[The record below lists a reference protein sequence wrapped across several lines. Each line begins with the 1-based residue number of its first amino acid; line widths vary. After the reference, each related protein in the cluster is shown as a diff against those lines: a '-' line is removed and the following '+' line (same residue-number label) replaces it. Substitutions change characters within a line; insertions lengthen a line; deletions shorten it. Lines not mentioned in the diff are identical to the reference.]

1 MVTDLVKL
9 TNSFDIVQ
17 NEKGLYEITN
27 YEALRDTLQSIVDD
41 TADLVVTN
49 SESSVDSAKKTKK
62 ELSELKERV
71 DDAFSGFME
80 AIEKV
85 TNGRKELKRLIKD
98 GEDELAKK
106 INEVKEL
113 WIQEA
118 FSQYE
123 RILSFDATHEVV
135 DHKLFSRKQNKKSIF
150 DTMETELL
158 RLENEYGKRMEDE
171 ETLEA
176 YCKKAGQ
183 PPEAFKPLLDTM
195 ELKDVFKAVDE
206 AERKQA
212 EQLELERERRER
224 LEQASK
230 QAKAEVEEVIKKL
243 DTMEDVTPVRK
254 LWELQLWLTDNQKA
268 MLKEWLDDNG
278 IELEGARN
286 LKWKVSTNLKQ
297 R

>member
-98 GEDELAKK
+98 GE
-106 INEVKEL
+106 
-113 WIQEA
+113 
-118 FSQYE
+118 
-123 RILSFDATHEVV
+123 
-135 DHKLFSRKQNKKSIF
+135 
-150 DTMETELL
+150 L
-158 RLENEYGKRMEDE
+158 R
-171 ETLEA
+171 
-176 YCKKAGQ
+176 
-183 PPEAFKPLLDTM
+183 
-195 ELKDVFKAVDE
+195 
-206 AERKQA
+206 
-212 EQLELERERRER
+212 R
-224 LEQASK
+224 LTK
-230 QAKAEVEEVIKKL
+230 
-243 DTMEDVTPVRK
+243 
-254 LWELQLWLTDNQKA
+254 
-268 MLKEWLDDNG
+268 
-278 IELEGARN
+278 
-286 LKWKVSTNLKQ
+286 
-297 R
+297 

>member
-1 MVTDLVKL
+1 MVTDLATL

-17 NEKGLYEITN
+17 NDKGLYEITN
-27 YEALRDTLQSIVDD
+27 YEALRDTLESIVES
-41 TADLVVTN
+41 TTDLVVTN

-62 ELSELKERV
+62 ELSELKDKIDV
-71 DDAFSGFME
+71 AFSGFME

-85 TNGRKELKRLIKD
+85 TDGRKELKRLCKN

-118 FSQYE
+118 FSEYE
-123 RILSFDATHEVV
+123 RILSFDATHEIV
-135 DHKLFSRKQNKKSIF
+135 DRKLFSRKQTKKSIF
-150 DTMETELL
+150 DTMETELI
-158 RLENEYGKRMEDE
+158 RLEAEYGKRMEDE
-171 ETLEA
+171 ETLES

-212 EQLELERERRER
+212 EQLELEAKRREQ
-224 LEQASK
+224 LEQADK
-230 QAKAEVEEVIKKL
+230 QAKAEYKEVVNKL
-243 DTMEDVTPVRK
+243 DTLVDVTPVSR
-254 LWELQLWLTDNQKA
+254 LWELQLWLTNNQKD
-268 MLKEWLDDNG
+268 MLKAWLEDNG
-278 IELEGARN
+278 IKLEKARN
-286 LKWKVSTNLKQ
+286 LK
-297 R
+297 

>member
-1 MVTDLVKL
+1 MVTDLATL

-62 ELSELKERV
+62 ELSDLRDKTDV
-71 DDAFSGFME
+71 AFSGFME

-85 TNGRKELKRLIKD
+85 TEGRKELKRLIKN

-118 FSQYE
+118 FSEYE

-135 DHKLFSRKQNKKSIF
+135 DRKLFSRKQTKKSIF
-150 DTMETELL
+150 DTMETELI
-158 RLENEYGKRMEDE
+158 RLEAEYGKRMEDE

-206 AERKQA
+206 VERKQA

-230 QAKAEVEEVIKKL
+230 QAKAEVEKVINKL
-243 DTMEDVTPVRK
+243 DTLEDVTPVSR
-254 LWELQLWLTDNQKA
+254 LWELQLWLTDRQKA
-268 MLKEWLDDNG
+268 MLKEWLDDND
-278 IELEGARN
+278 IKLEKAKN
-286 LKWKVSTNLKQ
+286 LK
-297 R
+297 

>member
-1 MVTDLVKL
+1 MVTDLATL

-27 YEALRDTLQSIVDD
+27 YEALRDTLESIVDS
-41 TADLVVTN
+41 TTDLVVTN

-62 ELSELKERV
+62 ELSELKDKIDV
-71 DDAFSGFME
+71 AFSGFME

-85 TNGRKELKRLIKD
+85 TDGREELKRLCKN

-118 FSQYE
+118 FSEYE
-123 RILSFDATHEVV
+123 RILSFDATHEIV
-135 DHKLFSRKQNKKSIF
+135 DHKLFSRKQTKKSIF
-150 DTMETELL
+150 DTMETELI
-158 RLENEYGKRMEDE
+158 RLEAEYGKRMEDE

-183 PPEAFKPLLDTM
+183 TPEAFKPLLDTM

-224 LEQASK
+224 LEQANK
-230 QAKAEVEEVIKKL
+230 QAKAEVEKVINKL
-243 DTMEDVTPVRK
+243 DTLEDVTPVSR
-254 LWELQLWLTDNQKA
+254 LWELQLWLTDRQKA
-268 MLKEWLDDNG
+268 MLKEWLDDND
-278 IELEGARN
+278 IKLEKAKN
-286 LKWKVSTNLKQ
+286 LK
-297 R
+297 

>member
-1 MVTDLVKL
+1 MVTDLATL

-27 YEALRDTLQSIVDD
+27 YEALRDTLESIVES
-41 TADLVVTN
+41 TTDLVVTN

-62 ELSELKERV
+62 ELSELKDKIDV
-71 DDAFSGFME
+71 AFSGFME

-85 TNGRKELKRLIKD
+85 TDGRKELKRLCKN

-118 FSQYE
+118 FSEYE
-123 RILSFDATHEVV
+123 RILSFEATHEIV
-135 DHKLFSRKQNKKSIF
+135 DRKLFSRKQTKKSIF
-150 DTMETELL
+150 DTMETELI
-158 RLENEYGKRMEDE
+158 RLEAEYGKRMEDE

-212 EQLELERERRER
+212 EQLELEAKRREQ
-224 LEQASK
+224 LEQAEK
-230 QAKAEVEEVIKKL
+230 QAKAEYKEAVNKL
-243 DTMEDVTPVRK
+243 DTLEDVTPVSR
-254 LWELQLWLTDNQKA
+254 LWELQLWLTDNQKD
-268 MLKEWLDDNG
+268 MLKAWLSDNR
-278 IELEGARN
+278 IKLEKAKK
-286 LKWKVSTNLKQ
+286 LK
-297 R
+297 

>member
-1 MVTDLVKL
+1 MVMDLVKL

-17 NEKGLYEITN
+17 NEAGVYEITN
-27 YEALRDTLQSIVDD
+27 YKALKDTLQSIVDD
-41 TADLVVTN
+41 TADLVVTS

-62 ELSELKERV
+62 ELSELRDKTDE
-71 DDAFSGFME
+71 AFSGFME

-85 TNGRKELKRLIKD
+85 TEGRKELKRLIKD
-98 GEDELAKK
+98 GEDELTKK

-118 FSQYE
+118 FHEYE
-123 RILSFDATHEVV
+123 RILSFEATHEIV
-135 DHKLFSRKQNKKSIF
+135 DRKLFSRKQTKKSIF

-158 RLENEYGKRMEDE
+158 RLEAEYGKRMEDE

-212 EQLELERERRER
+212 EQLELEAKRREQ
-224 LEQASK
+224 LEQADK
-230 QAKAEVEEVIKKL
+230 QAKAEYKEVVNKL
-243 DTMEDVTPVRK
+243 DTLVDVTPVSR
-254 LWELQLWLTDNQKA
+254 LWELQLWLTDRQKA
-268 MLKEWLDDNG
+268 MLKDWLEDNG
-278 IELEGARN
+278 IKLEKAKN
-286 LKWKVSTNLKQ
+286 LK
-297 R
+297 

>member
-1 MVTDLVKL
+1 MVTDLATL

-27 YEALRDTLQSIVDD
+27 YEALRDTLESIVES
-41 TADLVVTN
+41 TTDLVVTN

-62 ELSELKERV
+62 ELSELKDKIDV
-71 DDAFSGFME
+71 AFSGFME

-85 TNGRKELKRLIKD
+85 TDGRKELKRLCKN

-118 FSQYE
+118 FSEYE
-123 RILSFDATHEVV
+123 RILSFDATHEIV
-135 DHKLFSRKQNKKSIF
+135 DRKLFSRKQTKKSIF
-150 DTMETELL
+150 DTMETELI
-158 RLENEYGKRMEDE
+158 RLEAEYGKRMEDE

-212 EQLELERERRER
+212 EQLELEAKRREQ
-224 LEQASK
+224 LEQAEK
-230 QAKAEVEEVIKKL
+230 QAKAEYKEAVNKL
-243 DTMEDVTPVRK
+243 DTLEDVTPVSR
-254 LWELQLWLTDNQKA
+254 LWELQLWLTDRQKA
-268 MLKEWLDDNG
+268 MLKEWLDDNN
-278 IELEGARN
+278 IKLEKAKN
-286 LKWKVSTNLKQ
+286 LK
-297 R
+297 

>member
-1 MVTDLVKL
+1 MVTDLATL

-27 YEALRDTLQSIVDD
+27 YEALRDTLESIVES
-41 TADLVVTN
+41 TTDLVVTN

-62 ELSELKERV
+62 ELSELKDKIDV
-71 DDAFSGFME
+71 AFSGFME

-85 TNGRKELKRLIKD
+85 TDGRKELKRLCKN

-118 FSQYE
+118 FSEYE
-123 RILSFDATHEVV
+123 RILSFEATHEIV
-135 DHKLFSRKQNKKSIF
+135 DRKLFSRKQTKKSIF
-150 DTMETELL
+150 DTMETELI
-158 RLENEYGKRMEDE
+158 RLEAEYGKRMEDE

-212 EQLELERERRER
+212 EQLELEAKRREQ
-224 LEQASK
+224 LEQAEK
-230 QAKAEVEEVIKKL
+230 QAKAEYKEAVNKL
-243 DTMEDVTPVRK
+243 DTLEDVTPVSR
-254 LWELQLWLTDNQKA
+254 LWELQLWLTDNQKY
-268 MLKEWLDDNG
+268 MLKAWLSDNR
-278 IELEGARN
+278 IKLEKAKK
-286 LKWKVSTNLKQ
+286 LK
-297 R
+297 